1 MGVHGGRWEW
11 SGEGRWM
18 WREEWRERQKKEVGQ
33 VKRMCED
40 KLQAIV
46 RENEAT
52 AQMVKIKHELEN
64 MAREEK
70 ELEVMYL
77 EEVKEMEP
85 ERRKEIYLEEV
96 KEMDEGPWV
105 WRHV

>member
-1 MGVHGGRWEW
+1 VGGVAEKWEVEQRSGRWSRSSRWNRSRRW
-11 SGEGRWM
+11 SRGA
-18 WREEWRERQKKEVGQ
+18 EEWEVEQ
-33 VKRMCED
+33 R
-40 KLQAIV
+40 AIV

>member
-1 MGVHGGRWEW
+1 
-11 SGEGRWM
+11 M
-18 WREEWRERQKKEVGQ
+18 WREEWRERQRKEAEQ

-77 EEVKEMEP
+77 EEVREMEPESRKEIYLEEEKELEVMYLEEVKEMEP
-85 ERRKEIYLEEV
+85 ERRKEIYLE
-96 KEMDEGPWV
+96 
-105 WRHV
+105 